1 MDDFS
6 QYAQMRDSGVSPRDV
21 YLAAGADGL
30 DDLTRLRL
38 LRRVFGLSLKEA
50 KQVSGAAEALDRK
63 QEVKP
68 GATVYWAGWDSQEG
82 TYLMEAQVQRID
94 EGCAELTGHK
104 KYLLADGGL
113 TAVPFSGEGQT
124 RLQVAALEKSLGE
137 LLGELV
143 QFLGGLAA
151 VNGKPASQPERE
163 KV

>member
-6 QYAQMRDSGVSPRDV
+6 KYAQLRDSGAPPRDV
-21 YLAAGADGL
+21 YLAAGADGV
-30 DDLTRLRL
+30 DDLTRLRM

-82 TYLMEAQVQRID
+82 IYLIEAQVERI
-94 EGCAELTGHK
+94 EGGSAELTRHK
-104 KYLLADGGL
+104 KYRLADGGL
-113 TAVPFSGEGQT
+113 TAVPFSGEGQM

-143 QFLGGLAA
+143 QFLGRLAV
-151 VNGKPASQPERE
+151 VNGKPASQPETE